1 MPDEQ
6 KTKDEQSTET
16 KMYGM
21 AEDAMPYFGATSFA
35 ELEELQR
42 VQESS
47 ATVQMLTNQFQM
59 IVSNIA
65 RDESVEDKTG
75 AINFVTSEFTTRL
88 EQATNKIQN
97 KDAGLLAPLKRLF
110 AKGDTEDVTD
120 IGANADDNFMVEAED
135 VATIPDAATK
145 EADTGNS
152 FTVWKDAN
160 TGQYRWLAIYSNQFR
175 DDDYPPEIISEKS
188 HRAFV
193 DLVDSG
199 VVDYPTLWHWHIPGT
214 RWGVAD
220 MVDYSD
226 GFALAAGVV
235 DAGHEK
241 EAEALAQMDDI
252 RVSHGM
258 PSRFIVR
265 NAADPS
271 VIDFHITSEISPL
284 PGWAAANK
292 MTDFV
297 VLNKETKNMALTAE
311 KKAYLQKA
319 GLTDSAIAE
328 LESNLA
334 SKAQAA
340 KDAGVEHKEA
350 SADAAVEPVEAKE
363 ESAVVEDAAPVTE
376 PVAAAPAL
384 TAEDVANVFTSALA
398 PVMEAITNLQSRMG
412 SMEAEVKELKVA
424 DEDKIAK
431 AAQLTPAA
439 SLQALIS
446 QSLLGNT
453 EAQLD
458 GRSSLAKS
466 KPKETAMPAGYGAT
480 PVPFVNGLIQHTQEV
495 A

>member
-6 KTKDEQSTET
+6 KIAEQPTET
-16 KMYGM
+16 KMHGM
-21 AEDAMPYFGATSFA
+21 PMPYFGATSFA

-42 VQESS
+42 VQDS
-47 ATVQMLTNQFQM
+47 TVAVHVLTERFQM

-65 RDESVEDKTG
+65 SDDSIEDKTG

-97 KDAGLLAPLKRLF
+97 KDSGLLAPLKRLF
-110 AKGDTEDVTD
+110 GGGDAEVTD
-120 IGANADDNFMVEAED
+120 TGVNAGDNFMVEAED
-135 VATIPDAATK
+135 VAAPDAATK

-152 FTVWKDAN
+152 FTVWKDKS
-160 TGQYRWLAIYSNQFR
+160 TGQYRWLAVYSNQFR
-175 DDDYPPEIISEKS
+175 DNDYPPEIISEKS

-220 MVDYSD
+220 MVDYTD
-226 GFALAAGVV
+226 GFAIAAGVV

-241 EAEALAQMDDI
+241 EAEALSQMNDI

-265 NAADPS
+265 NADDPT

-292 MTDFV
+292 LTDFV
-297 VLNKETKNMALTAE
+297 VLNKEQTNMALTAE
-311 KKAYLQKA
+311 KKSYLQKA

-328 LESNLA
+328 LEANLA
-334 SKAQAA
+334 SKAKAA
-340 KDAGVEHKEA
+340 INAGIEHKEA

-363 ESAVVEDAAPVTE
+363 ESAVAEDDAPVTE
-376 PVAAAPAL
+376 PVAVSPAAL
-384 TAEDVANVFTSALA
+384 TAEDVATVFADALK
-398 PVMEAITNLQSRMG
+398 PVMEAVTNLQTRMG

-439 SLQALIS
+439 SLQELIS

-453 EAQLD
+453 DAQLD
-458 GRSSLAKS
+458 GRSSLARS
-466 KPKETAMPAGYGAT
+466 KPKEASMPAGYGAT
-480 PVPFVNGLIQHTQEV
+480 PSRFVNGLIQHTQEV